1 MILVKIAFGILVCC
15 IIILEWR
22 SSGLSLSFIVLV
34 LALIG
39 LSLIAIF
46 KNKRGRK

>member
-15 IIILEWR
+15 IIILGWR
-22 SSGLSLSFIVLV
+22 GSGLSLSFIVLV
-34 LALIG
+34 LVLIG

-46 KNKRGRK
+46 KNKGGRK